1 MAYTPFV
8 VDRFGGWDLLNDPE
22 EVGPSTAV
30 DLLNVDLD
38 RRGRLRSR
46 DGYANFTASAALAP
60 YSGIFSYVSPGGR
73 FLLAVKDGDSLN
85 AIDDTGTIA
94 STLATSDF
102 DSATNLVTCAFFG
115 KPATAAADEV
125 TLAYINDGAS
135 HSMRRWDGSAWTAPT
150 ATVGGV
156 ATLAMPKGCPYFYPR
171 SNRLATMC
179 FASGSHVLG
188 PNGLQSSPSHVWF
201 SDAGTLANPLAG
213 ESYTVTNFVE
223 LTPGDGQRI
232 RGGASFQNDFYVF
245 KEKRFFVFNGEGL
258 NGDGTPSFN
267 YRVVEGVGMSGF
279 GVTINASQAITTA
292 PDGIYFLN
300 GDGIWKTAGG
310 PAVRVSAAIDP
321 FFNGTGSTFINRTR
335 LRKCV
340 LAWHNNRLW
349 AAVPTGTSVVND
361 RLLVFDPELGTW
373 MMHDLPCAGLTPH
386 TTSGLLSP
394 ELFFSRSSGAKHIGR
409 HGPLYTLDDATA
421 ISWSYKSG
429 QYDMG
434 APGQVKI
441 TQESKLVGTGTA
453 TLKVAT
459 YDASGSSSGALD
471 TGSAL
476 TMGTDPV
483 PAEAW
488 QQIDREGSLFQHQLS
503 GTTAASVNRLV
514 HYLRFVKPAGLA

>member
-1 MAYTPFV
+1 MAEDPFV

-46 DGYANFTASAALAP
+46 DGYANFTASAALSP

-85 AIDDTGTIA
+85 AIDDNGTITSA
-94 STLATSDF
+94 LSTADF
-102 DSATNLVTCAFFG
+102 DSAANLVTCAFFG
-115 KPATAAADEV
+115 KPATASADEV
-125 TLAYINDGAS
+125 TLAYIGNGLNS
-135 HSMRRWDGSAWTAPT
+135 IRRWDGSAWTTPT
-150 ATVGGV
+150 ATVAGV
-156 ATLAMPKGCPYFYPR
+156 GSLAMPKGCPYFYPR
-171 SNRLATMC
+171 SNRLVTTC

-201 SDAGTLANPLAG
+201 SDAGTLTNPLAG

-232 RGGASFQNDFYVF
+232 RGCAAFQNDFYVF
-245 KEKRFFVFNGEGL
+245 KEKRFFVFYNEGVDGNG
-258 NGDGTPSFN
+258 NAVFN
-267 YRVVEGVGMSGF
+267 YKVVEGVGMSGY
-279 GVTINASQAITTA
+279 TSSINASEAVTTA

-310 PAVRVSAAIDP
+310 PAVRVSTAIDP

-340 LAWHNNRLW
+340 LTWHNNRLW
-349 AAVPTGTSVVND
+349 AAVPTGSATVND

-373 MMHDLPCAGLTPH
+373 MMHDLPAAGLTPH
-386 TTSGLLSP
+386 TTSSLLSP

-409 HGPLYTLDDATA
+409 HGPLYTLDDASA
-421 ISWSYKSG
+421 ISWSYTSG
-429 QYDMG
+429 QYDM
-434 APGQVKI
+434 AQPGRVKI
-441 TQESKLVGTGTA
+441 TRESKLVGTGTA

-459 YDASGSSSGALD
+459 FDAASSSSGVLD

-476 TMGTDPV
+476 TMGAAPV

-488 QQIDREGSLFQHQLS
+488 QQVDREGTLFQHQVS
-503 GTTAASVNRLV
+503 GTVAASVNRLI
-514 HYLRFVKPAGLA
+514 HYVSFVKPPGVA